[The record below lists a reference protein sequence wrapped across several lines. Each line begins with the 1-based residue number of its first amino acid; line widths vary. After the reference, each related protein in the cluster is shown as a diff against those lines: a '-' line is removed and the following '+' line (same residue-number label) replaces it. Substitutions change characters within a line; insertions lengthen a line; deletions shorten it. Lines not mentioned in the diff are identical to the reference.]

1 MERVVPGQEPIR
13 TGFELIWARPHD
25 DITGSSLANQYGT
38 LTPTRGPFSQGSLK
52 AVFGEAGYA
61 VAVGFVAPESPRRDR
76 AGRALCGQNPLR
88 EFVVRPPCDAV
99 GYPLTFCSGRDLR
112 RLDLQASHAVARR
125 KALRAGLRYSA
136 WQTEEPVPRHRSGNR
151 RAEPE
156 RLRPMGGRQS

>member
-1 MERVVPGQEPIR
+1 MERVVPGQESIR
-13 TGFELIWARPHD
+13 TGFELIWARHHD

-99 GYPLTFCSGRDLR
+99 GYPLHF
-112 RLDLQASHAVARR
+112 VA
-125 KALRAGLRYSA
+125 
-136 WQTEEPVPRHRSGNR
+136 
-151 RAEPE
+151 AEIFVV
-156 RLRPMGGRQS
+156 